1 MYYIAVL
8 AHSKRTKEFYSPDR
22 KRSGLFYWWNMNITL
37 GDTIKIDG
45 EEVPEYL
52 LKALYEC
59 LKNKYAFLANNSIC
73 SDVIQAERLSV
84 NGLKIPLDAITYPWN
99 K

>member
-1 MYYIAVL
+1 
-8 AHSKRTKEFYSPDR
+8 
-22 KRSGLFYWWNMNITL
+22 MNITL

-73 SDVIQAERLSV
+73 SDVVQAERLSV
-84 NGLKIPLDAITYPWN
+84 NGLKIPLDAITYPLN